1 MAEIFLLGT
10 LHQLHLE
17 MGFYSL
23 ADLRSIVE
31 HIQPD
36 VICVELSPA
45 MLKECERL
53 ANKVESFD
61 VLLPYAD
68 EHGCSIV
75 PLEPDEPRRSE
86 ILELQKNAYAEL
98 QEQDPRAEA
107 LFDEFLDLFY
117 DELFSSWN
125 SVLDVHLE
133 TTQAL
138 IRMKHAFQERV
149 FGEGEVAGWGAW
161 NEHFLE
167 RIEAAAAENP
177 GVRVLVGVGVEHVYW
192 LQERL
197 MGKTGLELADMQ
209 AILDAWEKGILDGG

>member
-86 ILELQKNAYAEL
+86 ILELQQRAYAEL
-98 QEQDPRAEA
+98 EQQDPRAGAFFSEFVNMFYEQ
-107 LFDEFLDLFY
+107 LFL
-117 DELFSSWN
+117 SWE
-125 SVLDVHLE
+125 SVPDVHAE

-138 IRMKHAFQERV
+138 IRMKHAFQEHV
-149 FGEGEVAGWGAW
+149 FGEGEAAGWQAW
-161 NEHFLE
+161 NEHFME
-167 RIEAAAAENP
+167 CIKAGAEKHP
-177 GVRVLVGVGVEHVYW
+177 GERVLACMGIEHVYW
-192 LQERL
+192 LQERIL
-197 MGKTGLELADMQ
+197 GEKGLELADMM
-209 AILDAWEKGILDGG
+209 AVLAAWDNE